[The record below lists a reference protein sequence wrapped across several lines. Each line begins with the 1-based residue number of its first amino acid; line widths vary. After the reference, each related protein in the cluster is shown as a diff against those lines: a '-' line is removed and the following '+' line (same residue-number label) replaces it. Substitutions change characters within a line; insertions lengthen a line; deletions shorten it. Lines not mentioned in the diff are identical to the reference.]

1 MQKFTKNQ
9 ICRIFSRLSEIDFT
23 ENLSSR
29 KFAKFPHC
37 ALQKINFNFR
47 PCILIFDSLQTGSRA
62 RVAATL
68 REYLKC
74 EYKAKMNQDR
84 DFDKDTMKGC
94 CPKVPQQPNFSDCG
108 LFMLQYVESLFT
120 SPIKDFSLP
129 IKSLHKWFS
138 KEVMRTKRAKIAE
151 IIRNLAEEQH
161 KNKIQFPSLVFT
173 PDSGSG
179 YTDDE
184 DDDLLNSATSKI
196 TSKLKPKF
204 LMKANSSGQ
213 SPSSGTRVICL
224 TSAKSALSSL
234 TPTKA
239 SSAASNASSSV
250 SGSLMIQKKR
260 GKMELFKLQKTPVK
274 STANASATSTTT
286 PTPTSSTTSAT
297 TPKLPIPTASSS
309 SRPNS
314 PSFKS
319 VNVLIPKLT
328 KGGGGEKVVRKE
340 VMVENEAESAAA
352 ANSEKSKGASSNGP
366 TSETPAGSN
375 PAEKGAAK
383 STLVNYSDSSSS
395 GGSSKPEEEDDPC
408 PFDMEVDEDGAPKL
422 EENPLPKMGLSKS
435 SGGPTPQA
443 VKKRSAS
450 RDQDT
455 SSENV
460 VVEPKKP
467 KLTLD
472 EALEGKKS
480 PTVAP
485 SVNNS
490 ENNKSA

>member
-1 MQKFTKNQ
+1 MTILKHY
-9 ICRIFSRLSEIDFT
+9 C
-23 ENLSSR
+23 
-29 KFAKFPHC
+29 
-37 ALQKINFNFR
+37 NFR

-74 EYKAKMNQDR
+74 EYKAKMNEDR

-204 LMKANSSGQ
+204 LMKTNSSGQ

-274 STANASATSTTT
+274 STTSTLATSTTT
-286 PTPTSSTTSAT
+286 PTSTTTST
-297 TPKLPIPTASSS
+297 PTPMPKLPMPTASSS
-309 SRPNS
+309 AARPNS

-340 VMVENEAESAAA
+340 VMVENEAESEAAAAA
-352 ANSEKSKGASSNGP
+352 ANSEKAKGAASNGP
-366 TSETPAGSN
+366 TTSEIPAAADSN
-375 PAEKGAAK
+375 AEKEGK

-395 GGSSKPEEEDDPC
+395 GSSKPEEEDDPC

-422 EENPLPKMGLSKS
+422 EEKVKMSS
-435 SGGPTPQA
+435 SGPPQA

-480 PTVAP
+480 PATNVTP
-485 SVNNS
+485 S